1 MGAQETPGSV
11 VKLSKKG
18 IDFSLLWVYN
28 KYVIK
33 GRKPITKDKWGRSTE
48 KSKIFFEKSLKKL
61 LTNLFDYDI
70 I

>member
-18 IDFSLLWVYN
+18 IDFFENLVYN
-28 KYVIK
+28 NNVIK
-33 GRKPITKDKWGRSTE
+33 RDKSSPLKTQQMFFT
-48 KSKIFFEKSLKKL
+48 KIFQKSFKKD
-61 LTNLFDYDI
+61 LTNQIDYDI